1 MTRFCLLSLLFCWA
15 ALAHADNRQLLR
27 LLDETIDKR
36 EQFLKAKQDKI
47 DFLKQKLKKE
57 KEKTAVLSVIDD
69 LYNEYHVFQFD
80 SARTYA
86 SKGLAMAQLQHNAY
100 FEALFNI
107 HMAEILAAGGLYS
120 EAVEHLNAVDEQHV
134 DHNLLFG
141 FYYASFSVYSYWSD
155 YCNDQVYTPQYR
167 KKASECLKKAMGY
180 ADVSD
185 PLYKF
190 YLGEQKVYVEPD
202 RNKARAFYLNTLKTT
217 QEESRMPWLPMRW
230 RATIEWTATTASMR
244 NISSGRH

>member
-1 MTRFCLLSLLFCWA
+1 M
-15 ALAHADNRQLLR
+15 
-27 LLDETIDKR
+27 
-36 EQFLKAKQDKI
+36 
-47 DFLKQKLKKE
+47 
-57 KEKTAVLSVIDD
+57 LSVIDD

-141 FYYASFSVYSYWSD
+141 FYDASFSVYSYWSD

-167 KKASECLKKAMGY
+167 KTASECLKKAMGY

-217 QEESRMPWLPMRW
+217 QEESRIYAMASYALAGNYRMDGNDRLYEEYLIRAALSDLKSCTMENLALPNLAMHLFQQNPDHLER
-230 RATIEWTATTASMR
+230 TQNSTTTASE
-244 NISSGRH
+244 